1 MADVGT
7 SSHTWM
13 SFVSSLTVVFSQ
25 HNCFPDYPELWL
37 HLVPCCLKPIPIILN
52 MQGTIKNRHGHDL
65 HLAERTVPVFVF
77 LLPLRTPQ
85 GQNLS
90 KDQFFLQIMP
100 LYDKDHRIADLELVS
115 VKRNGA

>member
-1 MADVGT
+1 
-7 SSHTWM
+7 
-13 SFVSSLTVVFSQ
+13 
-25 HNCFPDYPELWL
+25 
-37 HLVPCCLKPIPIILN
+37 

-100 LYDKDHRIADLELVS
+100 LYDKDHRIADLELRILMLVGVVTKAHS
-115 VKRNGA
+115 FIRQVTEHT